1 MKLQGIALL
10 TLGAILGL
18 TTITPLSRSQSPSPQ
33 KPSAVLD
40 ANMEKRAAA
49 QEWMER
55 KRREWEQRRR
65 KWQQEHLQRIKQ
77 QKAQMEADRPRAL
90 DEAYRRA
97 VGATPAQW
105 RVIKPRLEA
114 VRALQA
120 DAYARIWPAIS
131 SGGIGTSGLI
141 TDCGWNWNRPGNKR
155 PGEALS
161 PAEVTCETLRETLS
175 DEQTPIETI
184 WEQVELLRRQRRLAA
199 EQMPD
204 AQAELRKVLTL
215 RQEAAATARAWLP

>member
-1 MKLQGIALL
+1 MRLPHITVV
-10 TLGAILGL
+10 TLGAILYL
-18 TTITPLSRSQSPSPQ
+18 AVMAPLSRSQPPNRQ
-33 KPSAVLD
+33 LPREGLD
-40 ANMEKRAAA
+40 PNTGKRATV

-55 KRREWEQRRR
+55 NRRERRQRLEKWKKEQL
-65 KWQQEHLQRIKQ
+65 QQIKQ
-77 QKAQMEADRPRAL
+77 QKAQMEADRPRAM

-105 RVIKPRLEA
+105 RVVKPRLEA

-120 DAYARIWPAIS
+120 DAYARLWPAIS
-131 SGGIGTSGLI
+131 SGGVGTSGFI

-161 PAEVTCETLRETLS
+161 SAETTCETLCEMLS
-175 DEQTPIETI
+175 DEQTPVEKI
-184 WEQVELLRRQRRLAA
+184 WAQVELLRRQRRLAA
-199 EQMPD
+199 EQVPD

-215 RQEAAATARAWLP
+215 RQEAAATAHAWLP